1 MKTIVQVE
9 RLVIPVGKDNPFGT
23 TDDYFRVAVSRD
35 DGWSQTKVVWARD
48 ELDAWRMVTE
58 ELKDE
63 AKEDTE
69 D

>member
-1 MKTIVQVE
+1 MKTIVRVE
-9 RLVIPVGKDNPFGT
+9 RLGMPMNGEKGST
-23 TDDYFRVAVSRD
+23 TNDYFKVSVDRD
-35 DGWSQTKVVWARD
+35 DGWGQTKVVWARD

-63 AKEDTE
+63 AEEDTE